1 MSVTK
6 TVLNSIQISLD
17 ETHHMIDGKNL
28 YNARFQR
35 VMSFHSPPG
44 YAPVEKDEQAYFIDM
59 KGKHVFERQF
69 KKAFGFY
76 GGIATVADERGFFH
90 IDVQGQNIYQKRYAW
105 AGNYQEG
112 ACVVRDQQ
120 GGYFHI
126 DQEGNPLYSPKYLY
140 VGDYKYGIAVVIN
153 DSGLSTHVDKQGELI
168 HGQYFEELDVYHKG
182 FAIAKDT
189 QGYFHIDKQGKEIY
203 HARYAKLE
211 PFYNGQAVAV
221 THEGIKIII
230 SESGLVTQTIDSQQI
245 QFNKIKHK
253 FANKA
258 FEYWESRILAAILEI
273 GILDQLVTEKT
284 KNELYEGTNLPVQ
297 SLNLI
302 LSWLQLHTLITVQ
315 SDILSLTLKG
325 KTVLEEVKEVFLY
338 WQSEPFNTSCYL
350 VDSLISHSESFSR
363 IYHNSFFDYVE
374 NNDILKKR
382 LSSVMTF
389 YSDDYEALI
398 KPLNLF
404 EQKVCDIG
412 GGNGV
417 LMKQLQSHFPN
428 IQPIILD
435 RHCYIQDKNIRF
447 IETDFFSDWQIDADI
462 FFMSRIIHDWN
473 DQQVVVLLAQVA
485 KNMTQYAMLY
495 LFETLLPEE
504 PIKDKGITVS
514 FHLLNLLG
522 SRERTLSELTE
533 LATQAGLK
541 IIKVQFPEALISLIT
556 LVKKCSISFD
566 MPKNP

>member
-6 TVLNSIQISLD
+6 TFLNSIQISLD
-17 ETHHMIDGKNL
+17 ETYHHIDGKPL

-35 VMSFHSPPG
+35 VMSFHYPPG
-44 YAPVEKDEQAYFIDM
+44 YAPVETDEQAYFIDIQ
-59 KGKHVFERQF
+59 GKPVFERQF

-76 GGIATVADERGFFH
+76 GGIATVADECGWFH
-90 IDVQGQNIYQKRYAW
+90 IDVEGQDICQKRYAW

-126 DQEGNPLYSPKYLY
+126 AQEGNPLYSQKYWY
-140 VGDYKYGIAVVIN
+140 VGDYKYGIAVVIIHN
-153 DSGLSTHVDKQGELI
+153 GLSTHIDKQGKLI

-182 FAIAKDT
+182 FAIAKDS

-211 PFYNGQAVAV
+211 QFYNGQAVAV

-230 SESGLVTQTIDSQQI
+230 SESGLVTQTIDSQKIQI
-245 QFNKIKHK
+245 NKIKHQ
-253 FANKA
+253 FANQA

-273 GILDQLVTEKT
+273 GVLDQLVTEKT
-284 KNELYEGTNLPVQ
+284 KNELYEGTNLPVK

-302 LSWLQLHTLITVQ
+302 LSWLQLHDLITVQ
-315 SDILSLTLKG
+315 SYILSLTFKG
-325 KTVLEEVKEVFLY
+325 KIVLEEVKEVFLY

-350 VDSLISHSESFSR
+350 VDSLISHRESFSQ
-363 IYHNSFFDYVE
+363 IYQSSFFDYVE
-374 NNDILKKR
+374 NNDVLKKR
-382 LSSVMTF
+382 FSSVMTF
-389 YSDDYEALI
+389 YGDDYEALI

-417 LMKQLQSHFPN
+417 LMKQLQSHYPN

-435 RHCYIQDKNIRF
+435 RYCYIQDKNIRF

-462 FFMSRIIHDWN
+462 FVMSRIIHDWN
-473 DQQVVVLLAQVA
+473 DQKVVALLTQVA

-495 LFETLLPEE
+495 LFETLLPQE
-504 PIKDKGITVS
+504 PIKDKGITVSVS

-556 LVKKCSISFD
+556 LKK
-566 MPKNP
+566 

>member
-1 MSVTK
+1 MLKLQNQGDMSNMSVTK
-6 TVLNSIQISLD
+6 SLLNSIQISLD
-17 ETHHMIDGKNL
+17 ETHHIIDGKPL
-28 YNARFQR
+28 YETRFQR
-35 VMSFHSPPG
+35 VMSFHYPPG
-44 YAPVEKDEQAYFIDM
+44 YAPVEKDGESYFINIH
-59 KGKHVFERQF
+59 GKNVFQRQF

-90 IDVQGQNIYQKRYAW
+90 IDIQGEDIYQKRYAW

-112 ACVVRDQQ
+112 ACVVRE
-120 GGYFHI
+120 GSYFHI
-126 DQEGNPLYSPKYLY
+126 DQEGKPLYSQKYLY

-153 DSGLSTHVDKQGELI
+153 DSGLSTHIDKQGKLI

-182 FAIAKDT
+182 FAIAKDS

-211 PFYNGQAVAV
+211 PFYNGQALAV

-230 SESGLVTQTIDSQQI
+230 SETGLVTIDSQKIQI
-245 QFNKIKHK
+245 NKIKHQ
-253 FANKA
+253 FAHKA

-273 GILDQLVTEKT
+273 GILEQLATGKT
-284 KNELYEGTNLPVQ
+284 KHELYECTNLPVQ

-302 LSWLQLHTLITVQ
+302 LSWLQLHDLITVE

-325 KTVLEEVKEVFLY
+325 KTIIEEVKEVFLY
-338 WQSEPFNTSCYL
+338 WQGEAFNTSCYL
-350 VDSLISHSESFSR
+350 VESLISHRESFSH
-363 IYHNSFFDYVE
+363 IYQRSFFDYVE
-374 NNDILKKR
+374 NNEVLKKR

-389 YSDDYEALI
+389 YGNDYQAQA
-398 KPLNLF
+398 LNLF
-404 EQKVCDIG
+404 KQKVCDIG

-417 LMKQLQSHFPN
+417 LIKQLQSHYPN
-428 IQPIILD
+428 IQAIILD
-435 RHCYIQDKNIRF
+435 RYCYIQDKNITF

-462 FFMSRIIHDWN
+462 FVMSRIIHDWN
-473 DQQVVVLLAQVA
+473 DQQVVALLAQVA
-485 KNMTQYAMLY
+485 KNMTKHTMLY
-495 LFETLLPEE
+495 LFETLLPDE

-556 LVKKCSISFD
+556 LVKK
-566 MPKNP
+566 

>member
-6 TVLNSIQISLD
+6 TFLNSIQISLD
-17 ETHHMIDGKNL
+17 ETHHLIAEKPL
-28 YNARFQR
+28 YETRFKR
-35 VMSFHSPPG
+35 VMSFHYPPG
-44 YAPVEKDEQAYFIDM
+44 YAPVEKDEQAYFIDIQ
-59 KGKHVFERQF
+59 GKPVFERQF

-112 ACVVRDQQ
+112 VCVVREC
-120 GGYFHI
+120 GYFHI
-126 DQEGNPLYSPKYLY
+126 DQKGNPLYSPKYLY

-153 DSGLSTHVDKQGELI
+153 DSGLSTHIDKQGELI

-203 HARYAKLE
+203 HACYAKLE

-230 SESGLVTQTIDSQQI
+230 SESGLVTQTIDSQKIQI
-245 QFNKIKHK
+245 NKIKHQ
-253 FANKA
+253 FANQA

-273 GILDQLVTEKT
+273 GVLDQLVTGISK
-284 KNELYEGTNLPVQ
+284 KKLYEGTNLPVQ

-302 LSWLQLHTLITVQ
+302 LSWLQLHDLITVQ

-350 VDSLISHSESFSR
+350 VESLISHSESFSR
-363 IYHNSFFDYVE
+363 IYQSSFFDYVE
-374 NNDILKKR
+374 NNEVLKKR
-382 LSSVMTF
+382 LSKVMTF
-389 YSDDYEALI
+389 YGDDYEARI
-398 KPLNLF
+398 KSLNLF

-417 LMKQLQSHFPN
+417 LMKQLQSLFPN

-435 RHCYIQDKNIRF
+435 RYCYIQDKNIRF
-447 IETDFFSDWQIDADI
+447 IETDFFSDWQIEADI
-462 FFMSRIIHDWN
+462 FVMSRIIHDWN
-473 DQQVVVLLAQVA
+473 DQQVGAMLAQVA

-495 LFETLLPEE
+495 IFETLLPKE

-541 IIKVQFPEALISLIT
+541 IIKVQFPDALISLIT
-556 LVKKCSISFD
+556 LVKK
-566 MPKNP
+566 

>member
-6 TVLNSIQISLD
+6 TLLNSIQISLD
-17 ETHHMIDGKNL
+17 ETHHLIDGKPL
-28 YNARFQR
+28 YETRFQR
-35 VMSFHSPPG
+35 VMSFHYPPG
-44 YAPVEKDEQAYFIDM
+44 YAPVENNGQSKFIDIQ
-59 KGKHVFERQF
+59 GKNIFQRQF

-90 IDVQGQNIYQKRYAW
+90 IDVSGQDIYQKRYAW

-120 GGYFHI
+120 GSYFHI
-126 DQEGNPLYSPKYLY
+126 NQEGKPFYSQKYLY

-153 DSGLSTHVDKQGELI
+153 DSGLSTHIDKQGELI
-168 HGQYFEELDVYHKG
+168 HGMYFEELDVYHKG
-182 FAIAKDT
+182 FAIAKDS

-203 HARYAKLE
+203 QARYAKLE

-221 THEGIKIII
+221 THDGIKIII
-230 SESGLVTQTIDSQQI
+230 SETGLVTQTIDSQKI
-245 QFNKIKHK
+245 KINKIKHK
-253 FANKA
+253 FAHKA
-258 FEYWESRILAAILEI
+258 FEYWDSRILAAILEI
-273 GILDQLVTEKT
+273 GVLEQLVTGKT
-284 KNELYEGTNLPVQ
+284 KHELYEATNLPVQ
-297 SLNLI
+297 SLNII
-302 LSWLQLHTLITVQ
+302 LSWLQLHGFISIQ
-315 SDILSLTLKG
+315 SDILSLTLKA
-325 KTVLEEVKEVFLY
+325 KTILEEVKEVFLY
-338 WQSEPFNTSCYL
+338 WQGEAFNSSCYL
-350 VDSLISHSESFSR
+350 LESLISHRESFSK
-363 IYHNSFFDYVE
+363 IYQSSFFDYVE
-374 NNDILKKR
+374 NNEVLKKR

-389 YSDDYEALI
+389 YGNDYEALI

-404 EQKVCDIG
+404 KQKVCDIG

-417 LMKQLQSHFPN
+417 LIKQLQSHYPN
-428 IQPIILD
+428 IQAIILD
-435 RHCYIQDKNIRF
+435 RYCYIQDKNITF

-462 FFMSRIIHDWN
+462 FIMSRILHDWN
-473 DQQVVVLLAQVA
+473 DQQAIALLAQVA
-485 KNMTQYAMLY
+485 KNMSQHTRLY

-514 FHLLNLLG
+514 FHLLNSLG

-556 LVKKCSISFD
+556 LVKK
-566 MPKNP
+566 

>member
-6 TVLNSIQISLD
+6 TFLNSISISLD
-17 ETHHMIDGKNL
+17 ETHHLIDEKPL
-28 YNARFQR
+28 YNERFQR
-35 VMSFHSPPG
+35 VMSFHYPLG
-44 YAPVEKDEQAYFIDM
+44 YAPVEKDEQAYFIDI
-59 KGKHVFERQF
+59 KGKPVFERQF

-90 IDVQGQNIYQKRYAW
+90 IDVQGENIYQKRYAW

-126 DQEGNPLYSPKYLY
+126 DQKGNPLYSPKYLY
-140 VGDYKYGIAVVIN
+140 VGDYKYGIAVIIN
-153 DSGLSTHVDKQGELI
+153 DSGLSTHIDKQGKLI

-245 QFNKIKHK
+245 QINKIKHK

-338 WQSEPFNTSCYL
+338 WQNEPFNTSCYL

-374 NNDILKKR
+374 NNEILKKR
-382 LSSVMTF
+382 FSSVMTF
-389 YSDDYEALI
+389 YGDDYEALI

-417 LMKQLQSHFPN
+417 LMKQLQSHYPN
-428 IQPIILD
+428 IQPI
-435 RHCYIQDKNIRF
+435 
-447 IETDFFSDWQIDADI
+447 
-462 FFMSRIIHDWN
+462 
-473 DQQVVVLLAQVA
+473 
-485 KNMTQYAMLY
+485 
-495 LFETLLPEE
+495 
-504 PIKDKGITVS
+504 
-514 FHLLNLLG
+514 
-522 SRERTLSELTE
+522 
-533 LATQAGLK
+533 
-541 IIKVQFPEALISLIT
+541 
-556 LVKKCSISFD
+556 
-566 MPKNP
+566 